1 MQVSWIRPAAPDVKI
16 FELVSADGRALPSP
30 EPGAHIDV
38 HVAPGM
44 VRQYSLCNGTDDRL
58 GYIIAVRRNSTSSGA
73 SRTLHDKMAP
83 GDHLVISEPRNHF
96 GLRRDAARHVL
107 VAQGIGIAPIV
118 SMAKTL
124 AAEQADFSLDYF
136 ARSDD
141 HVCFRADL
149 EAPGLAVRTRL
160 HCGLDA
166 EQQVEQLRRRFAQGS
181 DGAHLYLCGGREFM
195 QLALAVAKA
204 WPADSRHC
212 EYFHADPAAWA
223 GERRSFCVRL
233 ARRGLSVDVPS
244 DLSLAAAL
252 QKAGVAIHA
261 PCGQGVCGEC
271 AVGVLAGRPD
281 HRDAILTA
289 LERERDDSIITCVS
303 RALGAELTL
312 DL

>member
-1 MQVSWIRPAAPDVKI
+1 
-16 FELVSADGRALPSP
+16 
-30 EPGAHIDV
+30 
-38 HVAPGM
+38 M
-44 VRQYSLCNGTDDRL
+44 VRQYSLCNGPDERL
-58 GYIIAVRRNSTSSGA
+58 GYIIAVRRNSTSSEV
-73 SRTLHDKMAP
+73 SRALHDKIAS

-96 GLRRDAARHVL
+96 NLRLDASRHVL

-124 AAEQADFSLDYF
+124 AAQGADFSLDYF
-136 ARSDD
+136 ARSHD
-141 HVCFRADL
+141 HVCFRADF
-149 EAPGLAVRTRL
+149 EAPGLAARARL
-160 HCGLDA
+160 HCGLDR
-166 EQQVEQLRRRFAQGS
+166 EQQVEQLWRRLAQPTA
-181 DGAHLYLCGGREFM
+181 GAHLYLCGGREFM

-204 WPADSRHC
+204 WPAENRHC

-223 GERRSFCVRL
+223 GERRSFCARL
-233 ARRGLSVDVPS
+233 ARREHSVDVPS

-252 QKAGVAIHA
+252 QKAGVEINT

-281 HRDAILTA
+281 HRDAVLTA
-289 LERERDDSIITCVS
+289 LERERNDTVITCVS